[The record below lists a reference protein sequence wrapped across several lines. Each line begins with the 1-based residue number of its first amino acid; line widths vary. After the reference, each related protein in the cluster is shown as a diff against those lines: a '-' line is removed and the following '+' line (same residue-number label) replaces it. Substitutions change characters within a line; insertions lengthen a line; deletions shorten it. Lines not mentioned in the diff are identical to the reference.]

1 MRKIALTLTVTS
13 FLFCFAESL
22 SSAFAETNAA
32 LPLIGIRING
42 GDKYTNKR
50 DVEVEIKS
58 LKTDQSLL
66 QSMKI
71 GFSPDL
77 SDASWQTYTEIPQQM
92 RLQGGDGEKSIYVQ
106 LQDKAGNASP
116 IEHNKIIFDTT
127 APTDGKMIINRG
139 AKYLNDKLGRVLL
152 NLKAESA
159 SEVFIS
165 NSPQFTSGTWETY
178 KESAKWVVD
187 VGNGD
192 GLKTVYA
199 KFRDEAGNE
208 SPAIQASIIL
218 DTTAPSDG
226 TLVIN
231 NGERITR
238 SRKLRLLVKS
248 KESTKVRI
256 VSRGIGKNFDFT
268 PESNG
273 RLEVLW
279 ETDSLQGNKSV
290 KAYFMDEA
298 RNTTKVPAEATVLL
312 KTKPPARPLVM
323 IDQGKKFTN
332 SKAGTVHVSIA
343 TKENPNQ
350 LMMLISNSSNFEGSD
365 ARPFVRIIDGW
376 KLDTETDGLKKVYVR
391 LIDEAGNISE
401 VSSAEIFLDR
411 SPPVVNSFTIN
422 EDCQWCISLS
432 VVLYSDVDDA
442 YEAKYSNNPNTLRN
456 ISWEKYVPQRPDW
469 MLMPND
475 GPKAVYAIF
484 RDQAGNISE
493 LTSARINVDMTPPQG
508 KLQINQGSRVTNHP
522 DGMVTLSIIA
532 DEDVVGMQIT
542 NVPNF
547 DEAKLQPLVKKIES
561 WQLEDQLEGLKTVFC
576 RLQDRAGNYSKVLT
590 ASILLDRT
598 PPSGCELVINNHEP
612 YVRNARKSVPLS
624 LRAEGADAMMISNN
638 EQMEGA
644 KWVAFKTAVAWT
656 LDGPEGVHHVYVK
669 FRDKAGNESG
679 IISKSI
685 QSDFSPPK
693 IKEFAINDGEEFCSD
708 PQGFVDLTFDV
719 EDATSMAI
727 SNSQLKDTSAINQL
741 WEPYKASKK
750 WQLEGEDGLKIVYGR
765 FKDEASNVTLEY
777 YDKIVLD
784 RIPPEDARISINN
797 GAKWLNNKALKAD
810 LSLYAKGAY
819 EILLSNSSNFSQSTW
834 EPYIELRKDW
844 QISSGPEASVYAKF
858 RDKAGNESKPVSA
871 SILVDLEAPKN
882 PKLTIDDN
890 AKYVQN
896 KERKILFTLGAEGA
910 TGMRIGINQDFRNSR
925 WEPYVTSK
933 ELILT
938 TADGE
943 KTFFGQF
950 SDDAGNISEVV
961 TATIILDTTP
971 PKIEDFA
978 IDGGKE
984 WTNDAEKKV
993 HLNINASGAFE
1004 MQISDNPDFAGAR
1017 WEPFLPEVSGYVLPG
1032 EDGEKV
1038 LFLKLRDEAGNISRT
1053 AATKINLKRS
1063 F

>member
-22 SSAFAETNAA
+22 SSAFAETNVA

-152 NLKAESA
+152 NLNAESA

-256 VSRGIGKNFDFT
+256 VSRGIGKNYDFT

-332 SKAGTVHVSIA
+332 SKAGMVHVSMA

-365 ARPFVRIIDGW
+365 ARPFVRIMDGW

-547 DEAKLQPLVKKIES
+547 DEAKLQPLVKRLNHGSWKIS
-561 WQLEDQLEGLKTVFC
+561 
-576 RLQDRAGNYSKVLT
+576 
-590 ASILLDRT
+590 
-598 PPSGCELVINNHEP
+598 
-612 YVRNARKSVPLS
+612 
-624 LRAEGADAMMISNN
+624 
-638 EQMEGA
+638 
-644 KWVAFKTAVAWT
+644 
-656 LDGPEGVHHVYVK
+656 
-669 FRDKAGNESG
+669 
-679 IISKSI
+679 
-685 QSDFSPPK
+685 
-693 IKEFAINDGEEFCSD
+693 
-708 PQGFVDLTFDV
+708 
-719 EDATSMAI
+719 
-727 SNSQLKDTSAINQL
+727 
-741 WEPYKASKK
+741 
-750 WQLEGEDGLKIVYGR
+750 
-765 FKDEASNVTLEY
+765 
-777 YDKIVLD
+777 
-784 RIPPEDARISINN
+784 
-797 GAKWLNNKALKAD
+797 
-810 LSLYAKGAY
+810 
-819 EILLSNSSNFSQSTW
+819 
-834 EPYIELRKDW
+834 
-844 QISSGPEASVYAKF
+844 
-858 RDKAGNESKPVSA
+858 
-871 SILVDLEAPKN
+871 
-882 PKLTIDDN
+882 
-890 AKYVQN
+890 
-896 KERKILFTLGAEGA
+896 
-910 TGMRIGINQDFRNSR
+910 
-925 WEPYVTSK
+925 
-933 ELILT
+933 
-938 TADGE
+938 
-943 KTFFGQF
+943 
-950 SDDAGNISEVV
+950 
-961 TATIILDTTP
+961 
-971 PKIEDFA
+971 
-978 IDGGKE
+978 
-984 WTNDAEKKV
+984 
-993 HLNINASGAFE
+993 
-1004 MQISDNPDFAGAR
+1004 
-1017 WEPFLPEVSGYVLPG
+1017 
-1032 EDGEKV
+1032 
-1038 LFLKLRDEAGNISRT
+1038 
-1053 AATKINLKRS
+1053 
-1063 F
+1063 